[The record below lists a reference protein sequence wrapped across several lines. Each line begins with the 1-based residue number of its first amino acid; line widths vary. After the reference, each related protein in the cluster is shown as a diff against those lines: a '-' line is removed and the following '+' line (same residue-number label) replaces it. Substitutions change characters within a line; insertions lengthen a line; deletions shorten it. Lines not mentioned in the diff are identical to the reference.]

1 MISYLALPTKCPKF
15 VLYKVSVKISHGK
28 RTVQIQSNFGAL
40 SNLKAFY
47 LKLIKFSFIY
57 IFGNTLS
64 TFFSVNIRFF

>member
-15 VLYKVSVKISHGK
+15 VLYQVSVKISHGK

-47 LKLIKFSFIY
+47 LKQIKFSFFI
-57 IFGNTLS
+57 L
-64 TFFSVNIRFF
+64 NIRKYTFIFVFS